1 MKREERGRTP
11 KRETGARGKGLSHS
25 GADDD
30 GVRFRWNEKQIVFTG
45 GNKSQ
50 RVVGNARVNASER
63 ASERRVIA
71 RINRSG

>member
-1 MKREERGRTP
+1 MNEDGRR
-11 KRETGARGKGLSHS
+11 KGEADARGKGLSHS

-50 RVVGNARVNASER
+50 RVVENVR

>member
-11 KRETGARGKGLSHS
+11 KGRSGREREGLSHS

-50 RVVGNARVNASER
+50 RVVGNVSARADARECER
-63 ASERRVIA
+63 VSGELSRV
-71 RINRSG
+71 